1 MLAVD
6 DKRVELCSGATW
18 FISSV
23 GSALFWSVIDD
34 VACFFFSCLKRVVR
48 GDSAGGGQ
56 LRVLLQ
62 SLDWGTQ
69 PVYTGQGGVKV
80 AYVNMLMKQS
90 IYARHKVE
98 GSVSSR
104 EYSSFVTL

>member
-1 MLAVD
+1 M
-6 DKRVELCSGATW
+6 
-18 FISSV
+18 
-23 GSALFWSVIDD
+23 
-34 VACFFFSCLKRVVR
+34 VR

-80 AYVNMLMKQS
+80 AYVDMWANEAVHLRQAQS
-90 IYARHKVE
+90 R
-98 GSVSSR
+98 G
-104 EYSSFVTL
+104 

>member
-1 MLAVD
+1 M
-6 DKRVELCSGATW
+6 
-18 FISSV
+18 
-23 GSALFWSVIDD
+23 
-34 VACFFFSCLKRVVR
+34 VR

-69 PVYTGQGGVKV
+69 PVYTGQGGAKV
-80 AYVNMLMKQS
+80 AYVNTLTKQS
-90 IYARHKVE
+90 IYVKHTVE

-104 EYSSFVTL
+104 EYSSFVTLQASRCSHQLAQVVPPRG